1 MFCYRFLPSQGY
13 FFEEKPVALNSDF
26 IKSSQASSDQTMLD
40 IMGEVT
46 TKLNPQLNIPY
57 DGS

>member
-1 MFCYRFLPSQGY
+1 MI
-13 FFEEKPVALNSDF
+13 LNDSIWKFKKDQTNEL
-26 IKSSQASSDQTMLD
+26 KNNQASSDQTMLD

-57 DGS
+57 RGSKLGSN